1 MKFRKAA
8 STSSPKMELLS
19 RRSTTNDGRM
29 STLKRSRSFRAS
41 VKLISK
47 IRNRAAFRLASGFEI
62 SPVPSKDQCKKT
74 RISSKDLEKM
84 KQQQEL
90 PRTFVNSRKDEKE
103 KPIDKRNERKKDENI
118 SQEDQRTS
126 SETNS
131 SIDIVESRE
140 ITKDFEKKL
149 SLDDRISMKNR
160 KDLEKFWE
168 GRIEDEIKS
177 PKVVRIFRRKIMTDE
192 SSKKKHDQAVKA
204 KGKLEKDEHG
214 YENPTFSLDSS
225 LDSSI
230 ASVEINV
237 KNDEHITREERYEC
251 VVEKTNLDEQRLLK
265 SLLSNKSDL
274 KYVRSF
280 SMREDRSFVRDKSP
294 GYDRDDRPRTNFYSE
309 TEIDVSSRSR
319 EEYHRDLRSCI
330 ENTDSVCPS
339 KSCRNRTVDNLTNFW
354 TNARGGSFRSKMCAN
369 KKKLGKESKDLESI
383 GQDRVLVTTTSGS
396 STLDRRKAFH

>member
-62 SPVPSKDQCKKT
+62 SPVSSKDQCKTT
-74 RISSKDLEKM
+74 RVSSKDFEKA

-90 PRTFVNSRKDEKE
+90 PRTFVNSMKNEK
-103 KPIDKRNERKKDENI
+103 KSNDKRNERIKDKDI
-118 SQEDQRTS
+118 SQEDRRTP

-131 SIDIVESRE
+131 SIDAVESRE

-149 SLDDRISMKNR
+149 SLDDRISMKNQ
-160 KDLEKFWE
+160 KDLERSLE
-168 GRIEDEIKS
+168 GRIEDETKS
-177 PKVVRIFRRKIMTDE
+177 PKVIRIFRRKMITDE
-192 SSKKKHDQAVKA
+192 SSKKRNDQEVKA
-204 KGKLEKDEHG
+204 KGKLEKDEHV

-225 LDSSI
+225 LDSSF
-230 ASVEINV
+230 ASIEINV
-237 KNDEHITREERYEC
+237 KNEEHITREERNEC
-251 VVEKTNLDEQRLLK
+251 VVEKTNFEEQRLLK

-280 SMREDRSFVRDKSP
+280 SMREDRSFGRDKSP
-294 GYDRDDRPRTNFYSE
+294 GYERNDRPRTNFYSE
-309 TEIDVSSRSR
+309 TEIDASSRSK
-319 EEYHRDLRSCI
+319 EKYNRDLRSCI
-330 ENTDSVCPS
+330 ENTDSVCPT

-354 TNARGGSFRSKMCAN
+354 TNARGGSFRSKMCAS

>member
-62 SPVPSKDQCKKT
+62 SPVPSKDQCKTT
-74 RISSKDLEKM
+74 RISSKDPEKM
-84 KQQQEL
+84 KQQEL

-103 KPIDKRNERKKDENI
+103 KPIDKRNERKKDEDI
-118 SQEDQRTS
+118 SQEDLRTS

-131 SIDIVESRE
+131 STDVVESRE

-160 KDLEKFWE
+160 KDLERFWE
-168 GRIEDEIKS
+168 SRIEDETKS

-192 SSKKKHDQAVKA
+192 SSKKKNDQAVKV

-225 LDSSI
+225 LDSSF

-265 SLLSNKSDL
+265 SLLTNKFDL

-294 GYDRDDRPRTNFYSE
+294 GYERDDRPRTNFYSE
-309 TEIDVSSRSR
+309 TKIDVPSRSR
-319 EEYHRDLRSCI
+319 EKYHRDLRSCI

-354 TNARGGSFRSKMCAN
+354 TNARGGSFRSKMSAN